1 MSATQGVQMDQE
13 SPNPQRRGLRKGV
26 YLIPSVFTAANIG
39 MGFFA
44 VMASLRA
51 FQLLAG
57 QNPDLA
63 GAAVR
68 FDQAAIAI
76 GFAVLFDMLDGRIAR
91 MTKTTTEI
99 GIQLDSIA
107 DVVTFGLAPAVLAY
121 VWGYGASLTE
131 GTNLHQ
137 LAWFISFMYLMC
149 GAFRLARFN
158 VQASRPRIV
167 AAGTI
172 KVDKK
177 SFVGL
182 PIPVAGGLIAAI
194 VHFAPLPLIGYGAER
209 ARIYSGLLMLLVG
222 LLSLMMVST
231 LRFSSF
237 KTVGTGSRS
246 MRTIILVLAVG
257 GLIVLYSQYV
267 LLGIV
272 LAYIFHGLISR
283 VLGMFWRR
291 SDSIETKIETN
302 PLTRSSGH

>member
-1 MSATQGVQMDQE
+1 MSTPLVQIDE
-13 SPNPQRRGLRKGV
+13 APNPPRRGLRKGV
-26 YLIPSVFTAANIG
+26 YLVPSAFTAANIG

-44 VMASLRA
+44 VMASLRG
-51 FQLLAG
+51 FQW
-57 QNPDLA
+57 LA
-63 GAAVR
+63 GAEPNFVAAQAH
-68 FDQAAIAI
+68 FDNAAMAI
-76 GFAVLFDMLDGRIAR
+76 GGALFFDMLDGRIAR

-107 DVVTFGLAPAVLAY
+107 DVVSFGVAPALLAY
-121 VWGYGASLTE
+121 VWGYGASLAE
-131 GTNLHQ
+131 GSNLHR

-158 VQASRPRIV
+158 VQSSRPRIL
-167 AAGTI
+167 AEGTI

-194 VHFAPLPLIGYGAER
+194 VHFTPAPLVTFGPDR
-209 ARIYSGLLMLLVG
+209 ARIYSVLLMLLVG
-222 LLSLMMVST
+222 TLSVMMVST

-246 MRTIILVLAVG
+246 MRTIIFVLAVLM
-257 GLIVLYSQYV
+257 LILLYSQYV

-272 LAYIFHGLISR
+272 LAYIFHGLLSR
-283 VLGMFWRR
+283 VVGMFWRR
-291 SDSIETKIETN
+291 GESADAKIEAN
-302 PLTRSSGH
+302 PVSRSGD